1 VGRAGPGRRQVIE
14 LAERIA
20 REAGAQLR
28 EAFAGG
34 VLATETKSSPTDM
47 VSEADVAAE
56 TLIREALL
64 SARPE
69 DGMLGEEG
77 SDTPG
82 TSGLRWIVDPLDGT
96 TNFLFGIPQWA
107 VSIAVEDEEGTL
119 AGVVFDPMRDE
130 CWAAVRGSAP
140 TLNGEPLRRPERA
153 GGLANALV
161 GTGFGYDADVRAAQ
175 AASVTRLLPRVRDI
189 RRAGSCSIDLAWVA
203 AGRYDA
209 YYERGVKLWDIAAG
223 ELICASAGLHTR
235 RLEPAP
241 PAEGGILVAPAALA
255 DELASLVD

>member
-1 VGRAGPGRRQVIE
+1 MTELVA

-20 REAGAQLR
+20 RDAGAQLR
-28 EAFAGG
+28 EAFSGG
-34 VLATETKSSPTDM
+34 ALATETKSSPTDL

-56 TLIREALL
+56 KLIREALL
-64 SARPE
+64 SARPD

-96 TNFLFGIPQWA
+96 TNFLFGIPQWG
-107 VSIAVEDEEGTL
+107 VSIAVEDASGTL

-130 CWAAVRGSAP
+130 CWAAVRDTEP
-140 TLNGEPLRRPERA
+140 TLNGEPLRRPRRS
-153 GGLANALV
+153 GGLATALV
-161 GTGFGYDADVRAAQ
+161 ATGFGYNAEVRAAQ

-189 RRAGSCSIDLAWVA
+189 RRAGSCAIDLAWTA

-235 RLEPAP
+235 RLDPAP
-241 PAEGGILVAPAALA
+241 PAESGIFAAPVALA
-255 DELASLVD
+255 DELAALID

>member
-1 VGRAGPGRRQVIE
+1 VIE

-28 EAFAGG
+28 EAFSGG
-34 VLATETKSSPTDM
+34 VLVTETKSSPTDM

-56 TLIREALL
+56 TLIREALF

-130 CWAAVRGSAP
+130 CWAAVRGAQP
-140 TLNGEPLRRPERA
+140 TLNGEPLRRPERT

-189 RRAGSCSIDLAWVA
+189 RRAGSCAIDLAWVA

-235 RLEPAP
+235 RLAPAP
-241 PAEGGILVAPAALA
+241 PADGGILVAPIALA
-255 DELASLVD
+255 EELASLVD